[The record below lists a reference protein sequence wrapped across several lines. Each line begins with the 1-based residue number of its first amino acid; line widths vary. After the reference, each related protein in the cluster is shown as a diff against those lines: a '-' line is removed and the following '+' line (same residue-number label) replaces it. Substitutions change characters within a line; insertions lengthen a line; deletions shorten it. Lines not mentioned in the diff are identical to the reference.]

1 MKSFFCENFGEK
13 KNQLTLHFKVLYFF
27 VMEQK
32 NEHLKSISEIRSIME
47 RSTQFISL
55 SGLSGVFAGITA
67 LLGALAI
74 FLFSHG
80 YLKGSFDHE
89 VMYGDEGIVKLTE
102 QTDFIRFIIIT
113 GCIVLVVA
121 LSGAYY
127 FTHRN
132 AKRKAQNVWN
142 SSAKRM
148 LLNLFIPLITGGI
161 FCLILI
167 RHDLFYLV
175 APATLIFYG
184 LALVN
189 ASKYT
194 VTDIRYLGFME
205 IVLGLI
211 ASLWTG
217 YGLIFWA
224 IGFGLLH
231 IIYGL
236 LMYLK
241 YERITG
247 RS

>member
-1 MKSFFCENFGEK
+1 
-13 KNQLTLHFKVLYFF
+13 
-27 VMEQK
+27 MEQK
-32 NEHLKSISEIRSIME
+32 NEHLENIREIRSIME

-55 SGLSGVFAGITA
+55 SGLSGVFAGIIA
-67 LLGALAI
+67 LLGALTI
-74 FLFSHG
+74 FLFGQG
-80 YLKGSFDHE
+80 YVKGSFYNNK
-89 VMYGDEGIVKLTE
+89 MYGEEGFVKLAE
-102 QTDFIRFIIIT
+102 QTEFVNFSVIT
-113 GCIVLVVA
+113 GFIVLTLA
-121 LSGAYY
+121 LLVAYY

-132 AKRKAQNVWN
+132 AKRKALTVWN

-167 RHDLFYLV
+167 QHDLFYLV

-205 IVLGLI
+205 IALGLI

-231 IIYGL
+231 ILYGL

-241 YERITG
+241 YERVTG